1 MNINIK
7 NVNKDKI
14 AAWAVHG
21 FTASGAVL
29 GFLAIISIFNNDQVG
44 SFLWLGL
51 ALLVDG
57 LDGTIARKIGVTD
70 KAPNIDGSTLD
81 NLIDYLNYVI
91 IPSLMIYWFQMVPNG
106 WEIIIPAGVF
116 AVSLYTFA
124 NINMKT
130 EDYYFSGFPAL
141 WNIVVLYFYILNT
154 NQYINLIV
162 IILLSILTFIPIK
175 FVHPLRV
182 KKLRNITIFC
192 TIIWSATTLKLITT
206 LPNINL
212 FNDEK
217 IVLTIWILSSLYFI
231 TICGSRSLKDIHF
244 YVND

>member
-1 MNINIK
+1 MNIQNID
-7 NVNKDKI
+7 KDKI

-29 GFLAIISIFNNDQVG
+29 GFLAIISIFNNDQTS

-57 LDGTIARKIGVTD
+57 LDGTIARKVGVSD

-81 NLIDYLNYVI
+81 NVIDYLNYVI

-106 WEIIIPAGVF
+106 WEIIIPASIF

-154 NQYINLIV
+154 NHYINLIV
-162 IILLSILTFIPIK
+162 IIFLSILTFIPIK

-192 TIIWSATTLKLITT
+192 TIIWSATTLKLVTT
-206 LPNINL
+206 FPEINL
-212 FNDEK
+212 FNEK
-217 IVLTIWILSSLYFI
+217 IVLTIWIICSFYFAA
-231 TICGSRSLKDIHF
+231 ICGSRSFKDLE
-244 YVND
+244 

>member
-1 MNINIK
+1 M
-7 NVNKDKI
+7 
-14 AAWAVHG
+14 G
-21 FTASGAVL
+21 LLLGAVL
-29 GFLAIISIFNNDQVG
+29 GFLAIISIFHNDQTS

-57 LDGTIARKIGVTD
+57 LDGTIARKVGVID
-70 KAPNIDGSTLD
+70 KATNIDGSMLD
-81 NLIDYLNYVI
+81 NLVDYLNYVI

-106 WEIIIPAGVF
+106 WEIIIPAGIF

-162 IILLSILTFIPIK
+162 IIFLSILTFIPIK

-192 TIIWSATTLKLITT
+192 TIIWSATTLKLVTT
-206 LPNINL
+206 FPEINL
-212 FNDEK
+212 FNEK
-217 IVLTIWILSSLYFI
+217 IVLTIWIACSFYFAA
-231 TICGSRSLKDIHF
+231 ICSSRSFKDLK
-244 YVND
+244 

>member
-1 MNINIK
+1 MNIKIK
-7 NVNKDKI
+7 NVDKDKI

-29 GFLAIISIFNNDQVG
+29 GFLAIISIFNNDQTS

-57 LDGTIARKIGVTD
+57 LDGTIARKVGVID
-70 KAPNIDGSTLD
+70 KATNIDGSMLD
-81 NLIDYLNYVI
+81 NLVDYLNYVI

-106 WEIIIPAGVF
+106 WEIIIPAGIF

-162 IILLSILTFIPIK
+162 IIFLSILTFIPIK

-192 TIIWSATTLKLITT
+192 TIIWSATTLKLVTT
-206 LPNINL
+206 FPEINL
-212 FNDEK
+212 FNEK
-217 IVLTIWILSSLYFI
+217 IVLTIWIACSFYFAA
-231 TICGSRSLKDIHF
+231 ICSSRSFKDLK
-244 YVND
+244 

>member
-154 NQYINLIV
+154 NLYINLIV
-162 IILLSILTFIPIK
+162 IIFLSILTFIPIK

-182 KKLRNITIFC
+182 IKLRNITIFF
-192 TIIWSATTLKLITT
+192 TIIWSATTLKLVTT
-206 LPNINL
+206 IPEINL
-212 FNDEK
+212 FSDEK
-217 IVLTIWILSSLYFI
+217 IVLTIWIVCSFYFAA
-231 TICGSRSLKDIHF
+231 ICGSRSIKDF
-244 YVND
+244 K

>member
-1 MNINIK
+1 MNIQNID
-7 NVNKDKI
+7 KDKI

-29 GFLAIISIFNNDQVG
+29 GFLAIISIFNNDQTS

-57 LDGTIARKIGVTD
+57 LDGTIARKVGVSD

-81 NLIDYLNYVI
+81 NVIDYLNYVI

-106 WEIIIPAGVF
+106 WEIIIPASIF

-154 NQYINLIV
+154 NHYINLIV
-162 IILLSILTFIPIK
+162 IIFLSILTFIPIK

-192 TIIWSATTLKLITT
+192 TIIWSATTLKLVTT
-206 LPNINL
+206 FPEINL
-212 FNDEK
+212 FNEK
-217 IVLTIWILSSLYFI
+217 IVLTIWIICSFYFAA
-231 TICGSRSLKDIHF
+231 ICGSRSFKDLK
-244 YVND
+244 

>member
-29 GFLAIISIFNNDQVG
+29 GFLAIISIFNNDQTS

-57 LDGTIARKIGVTD
+57 LDGTIARKVGVSD
-70 KAPNIDGSTLD
+70 KATNIDGSMLD
-81 NLIDYLNYVI
+81 NLVDYLNYVI

-106 WEIIIPAGVF
+106 WEIIIPAGIF

-162 IILLSILTFIPIK
+162 IIFLSILTFIPIK

-192 TIIWSATTLKLITT
+192 TIIWSATTLKLVTT
-206 LPNINL
+206 FPEINL
-212 FNDEK
+212 VNDEK
-217 IVLTIWILSSLYFI
+217 IVLAIWIACSLYFAA
-231 TICGSRSLKDIHF
+231 ICSSRSIKDLKYFDE
-244 YVND
+244 

>member
-7 NVNKDKI
+7 NVSKDKI

-29 GFLAIISIFNNDQVG
+29 GFLAIISIFNNDQTS

-57 LDGTIARKIGVTD
+57 LDGTIARKVGVSD

-106 WEIIIPAGVF
+106 WEIIIPAGIF

-162 IILLSILTFIPIK
+162 IIFLSILTFIPIK

-192 TIIWSATTLKLITT
+192 TIIWSATTLKLVTT
-206 LPNINL
+206 LPEINL
-212 FNDEK
+212 FNEK
-217 IVLTIWILSSLYFI
+217 IVLTIWIVCSFYFAS
-231 TICGSRSLKDIHF
+231 ICVSRSFKDLK
-244 YVND
+244 

>member
-29 GFLAIISIFNNDQVG
+29 GFLAIISIFNNDQTS

-57 LDGTIARKIGVTD
+57 LDGTIARKVGVSD
-70 KAPNIDGSTLD
+70 KATNIDGSMLD
-81 NLIDYLNYVI
+81 NLVDYLNYVI

-106 WEIIIPAGVF
+106 WEIIIPAGIF

-162 IILLSILTFIPIK
+162 IIFLSILTFIPIK

-192 TIIWSATTLKLITT
+192 TIIWSATTLKLVTT
-206 LPNINL
+206 FPEINL
-212 FNDEK
+212 FNEK
-217 IVLTIWILSSLYFI
+217 IVLTIWIACSFYFAA
-231 TICGSRSLKDIHF
+231 ICGSRSFKDLK
-244 YVND
+244 

>member
-7 NVNKDKI
+7 NVSKDKI

-29 GFLAIISIFNNDQVG
+29 GFLAIISIFNNDQTS

-57 LDGTIARKIGVTD
+57 LDGTIARKVGVSD
-70 KAPNIDGSTLD
+70 KATNIDGSMLD
-81 NLIDYLNYVI
+81 NLVDYLNYVI

-106 WEIIIPAGVF
+106 WEMIVPAGIF

-154 NQYINLIV
+154 NQYINLMV
-162 IILLSILTFIPIK
+162 IIFLSILTFIPIK

-192 TIIWSATTLKLITT
+192 TIIWSATTLKLVTT
-206 LPNINL
+206 FPEINL
-212 FNDEK
+212 FNEK
-217 IVLTIWILSSLYFI
+217 IVLTIWIACSFYFAA
-231 TICGSRSLKDIHF
+231 ICGSRSFKDLK
-244 YVND
+244 